1 MTPLWPTNDT
11 RRQPWQTFAPPL
23 HIWPPLLSQT
33 TLVKQDD
40 QGSENQDLCP
50 RKRGAFSFIT
60 QTFAAE
66 SWHSLISH
74 GFSQLWSGEG
84 TGECQ
89 RFSTFG
95 LIFICHISSL
105 CELGRKEKSIF
116 LTYSEVAAPALGYCL
131 CQCTFQF
138 RLWTYNLSVWVIL
151 HKYDPRSYCYLHI
164 PTFLCYSNFQ
174 FVIFKY
180 FKLNLIIGDFWE
192 NLTLDFLPFTFE
204 QIFPEK
210 TFWIDSLINFL
221 TKEIFRISKYFP
233 ALFEKN
239 VSKCVFLKNGQTYKC
254 SVNTVNRSQYLSP
267 RKRM

>member
-1 MTPLWPTNDT
+1 MTLGDRRDKPLPTITYLAPAAITNYISQT
-11 RRQPWQTFAPPL
+11 RRRGWKNWKNSPEF
-23 HIWPPLLSQT
+23 
-33 TLVKQDD
+33 
-40 QGSENQDLCP
+40 LC
-50 RKRGAFSFIT
+50 RKSVFSHSDPQMIT
-60 QTFAAE
+60 RD
-66 SWHSLISH
+66 
-74 GFSQLWSGEG
+74 FSQLWRRS

-221 TKEIFRISKYFP
+221 TKEIFRISKYFS

>member
-1 MTPLWPTNDT
+1 MIT
-11 RRQPWQTFAPPL
+11 R
-23 HIWPPLLSQT
+23 
-33 TLVKQDD
+33 D
-40 QGSENQDLCP
+40 
-50 RKRGAFSFIT
+50 
-60 QTFAAE
+60 
-66 SWHSLISH
+66 
-74 GFSQLWSGEG
+74 FSQLWRRS

-164 PTFLCYSNFQ
+164 PTSHFSVIQISSLLFSN
-174 FVIFKY
+174 I
-180 FKLNLIIGDFWE
+180 FKLNLIIGDFSE
-192 NLTLDFLPFTFE
+192 ADIRFSHFPFRFE
-204 QIFPEK
+204 QISREK
-210 TFWIDSLINFL
+210 TFWMDSLINFV
-221 TKEIFRISKYFP
+221 TKEIFRISKYFQ
-233 ALFEKN
+233 FEN
-239 VSKCVFLKNGQTYKC
+239 VSKCVFLMNGQTWKC
-254 SVNTVNRSQYLSP
+254 WVNTVNRSQYLRP